1 MEGNFLQAINPN
13 SIIKGDKFKEIGH
26 NDYLNYTYKTNGKDY
41 QVVSDIYDTK
51 YTLTGTTVDSICDR
65 TGFNKEE
72 IMDILFVVYDAY
84 DDFKSFVDT
93 LPDQRGT
100 KKYMKKIIKKN
111 VKNKKTKKY
120 MKKIQDKMIDVISE
134 LITKYKYEDV
144 LSYLNS
150 MNTQELMSLFNGQDS
165 SVAWSKIN
173 EHFSYEDDKSYD
185 SEQEELVS
193 RFFNV

>member
-1 MEGNFLQAINPN
+1 MEENFLQAINPN

-100 KKYMKKIIKKN
+100 KKYMKKI
-111 VKNKKTKKY
+111 
-120 MKKIQDKMIDVISE
+120 QDKMIDVISE

-144 LSYLNS
+144 LSYLSS

-165 SVAWSKIN
+165 RVAWSKIN